1 MSDFNQRVIE
11 EFRANG
17 GVVGGPFAGAP
28 LVLITTTGAKSGEP
42 RVSPLMCQPA
52 EGDTVYIF
60 GSKAGAPSNP
70 AWVHNLRANPNL
82 TVERGTETYAAVGH
96 EITGPERDEIF
107 ARQVAAVPQF
117 GEYEQKAGRVIPV
130 FALERA

>member
-1 MSDFNQRVIE
+1 MNDFNRQVIE

-17 GVVGGPFAGAP
+17 GAVGGPFAGAP

-42 RVSPLMCQPA
+42 RVSPLMCQPG

-60 GSKAGAPSNP
+60 GSKAGAPSHP
-70 AWVHNLRANPNL
+70 AWVHNLRADPTL
-82 TVERGTETYAAVGH
+82 TVERGTETYSAVAH
-96 EITGPERDEIF
+96 EITGAERDEIY

-130 FALERA
+130 FAVEPV